1 MNTEKTNAWQ
11 YAAQVLKITYKKTKK
26 KMAKR
31 GRPRKIESTE
41 QMYDMFEAYKVERK
55 SNPRVKYHLNQRT
68 GDMVGEPLEVPLTM
82 EGFELYC
89 WNKFDLTISNYF
101 DKKEEYKDF
110 YTVCSRIRKEIREDQ
125 ILGGMVGQ
133 YNPSITQRLN
143 SLKEQIEQTNI
154 EQPLF
159 PDVKENDG
167 DQ

>member
-1 MNTEKTNAWQ
+1 
-11 YAAQVLKITYKKTKK
+11 
-26 KMAKR
+26 MAKR

-68 GDMVGEPLEVPLTM
+68 GDMVGEPLEVPLTI

-89 WNKFDLTISNYF
+89 HKKFNFTAKHYLENTEKRYEDFCTIS
-101 DKKEEYKDF
+101 
-110 YTVCSRIRKEIREDQ
+110 TLIRKEIRDDQ
-125 ILGGMVGQ
+125 IKGGMVGQ
-133 YNPSITQRLN
+133 YNPSITARLN

-159 PDVKENDG
+159 PDVSKDNG
-167 DQ
+167 NK